1 MLRMLPLILL
11 EELWGVFDWEWLS
24 SMLPKFAILMQA
36 LVKLPLASAFFGF
49 ASLIEDE
56 EDESSLME
64 EDEAGSIDFL
74 LADSL
79 EFDFVAGSMTMPIP
93 FEFYYS
99 ETLCWI
105 GGMLN
110 SS

>member
-11 EELWGVFDWEWLS
+11 EESKGVFDWLS
-24 SMLPKFAILMQA
+24 STLPKFAILMQA
-36 LVKLPLASAFFGF
+36 LVRLPLASAFFGF

-56 EDESSLME
+56 EDESSLIE

-74 LADSL
+74 LPDSF
-79 EFDFVAGSMTMPIP
+79 EFDFVAGSMTMPTP

-105 GGMLN
+105 GGILN
-110 SS
+110 SSC